1 MTEHELVLQS
11 SMGNKYKAANIHCK
25 ILPFFY
31 FIFFNQLFLQQ
42 RLVQIQSMLSVD
54 WAKNSA
60 GVVTTCLVESLVVS
74 DKQIYITNNKDDM
87 WTFIWRM

>member
-25 ILPFFY
+25 ILPFF
-31 FIFFNQLFLQQ
+31 FFFYQLFLQQ

-60 GVVTTCLVESLVVS
+60 GVVTTWLVESLVVS
-74 DKQIYITNNKDDM
+74 DKQIYITNNKDDT

>member
-25 ILPFFY
+25 ILPFF
-31 FIFFNQLFLQQ
+31 FFNQLFLQQ